1 MSLNRCQIVVVET
14 GARSGVARSADLV
27 DPDEQSVTVTVQRN
41 ALDVL
46 SVARGVALA
55 PVLATTARPEGH
67 PTRRQCAME
76 CLVVHPADHEHLTSV
91 VLLHHGAHETDGV
104 ALQPRGHLGGEGGLC

>member
-1 MSLNRCQIVVVET
+1 MSLNRCQIVAVET
-14 GARSGVARSADLV
+14 GARPGVAGSTDLV
-27 DPDEQSVTVTVQRN
+27 DPDEESVTVAVQRD

-55 PVLATTARPEGH
+55 PVLAATTRPEGH
-67 PTRRQCAME
+67 PPRRQCAMD
-76 CLVVHPADHEHLTSV
+76 CLVVHPADHEHLTAV

-104 ALQPRGHLGGEGGLC
+104 ALQPRGHLGWEGGLC